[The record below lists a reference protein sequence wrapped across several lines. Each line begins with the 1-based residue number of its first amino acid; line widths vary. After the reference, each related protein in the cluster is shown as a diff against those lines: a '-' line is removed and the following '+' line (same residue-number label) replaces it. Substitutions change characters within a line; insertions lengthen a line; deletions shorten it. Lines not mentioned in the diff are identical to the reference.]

1 MGVHGVQE
9 EANELETELLQELF
23 THLQVQAGQVYKQRD
38 EDGWH
43 EEDTAAADQAAWE
56 APAEEEVF
64 SDEEEDEDDEGE
76 AAHQA
81 ALRRS
86 KQRRSWKPTK
96 GEALLILIAMM
107 LLGEFWVMLDML
119 GVFKRR

>member
-1 MGVHGVQE
+1 MRGAQE

-64 SDEEEDEDDEGE
+64 SDEEEEEEDDEGE

-96 GEALLILIAMM
+96 GEALIILVAMM
-107 LLGEFWVMLDML
+107 LLGELWVMLDMM
-119 GVFKRR
+119 GVFNKRR